1 MSGADRHPCKATASA
16 SGPALLLTLLAASV
30 LAACAGSKTRP
41 HPQTIGDLSAEP
53 PSLPVHI
60 GAMPAAAPSAA
71 MDNYR
76 QFLQLQNSD
85 PKLRAEAMRRLG
97 DLNLESGELDRMSR
111 ELTQVDTQSAD
122 AIELYS
128 TLLKAYPNYP
138 RNDQVLYQLARAYD
152 TTGQSDKA
160 LATFDQIVARYP
172 ASRDIGEVQ
181 FRRGELL
188 FSAQHY
194 ADAQR
199 AYEAVIARG
208 PAGSGFYAQSLYKH
222 AWSQFKQGMNEDSLQ
237 GFADLLDFTL
247 TDPQR
252 QHVRSLQS
260 LGRADH
266 ELVDDTLRVMSI
278 SFSYLDGSQ
287 SIDELIAHRQ
297 RMPYAWLLYQRLG
310 DLYVQKQRFQDAAT
324 TYRAFVARDPVD
336 AHAPELSMAAIEA
349 YRRGGFPALML
360 QGKLEYV
367 QRYDFPMP
375 FWQGRA
381 HGDYPQVVDELK
393 TNLRDVAEYYHATA
407 QKSKSNDD
415 YVAAAHWY
423 RAYLTS
429 FPGEPDSAATNYRLA
444 DALFE
449 SKQYLAAAGEYE
461 RTAYSYPTH
470 ALASQAGYTALVAYQ
485 KYEESVPA
493 EARSAVHARATEA
506 ALKFARAFPQRP
518 ESAGILTR
526 AAQDLYAA
534 GDQARAL
541 ESAQLLLSRSAG
553 VTTAQQRIGLSIVGQ
568 VQFNHGNFPDAETAF
583 TRALALTSAGDPER
597 SSLNER
603 LAAAVY
609 KQADAKRQ
617 AGDQLAA
624 ADAFLRVAR
633 VAPGS
638 SIAETAQYDG
648 ATALINA
655 KQWPHAIEVL
665 QTYRR
670 DYPNGKFR
678 ADVGHKLAVAYTAA
692 GQSAAAAAE
701 FERIASDPSESPA
714 VVHEALGQAAD
725 LYQQSGDLTREVAMR
740 EREVRQ
746 FPTPVSDAVEQR
758 QRLADIALKQGQIER
773 AYYWQREI
781 VAADASAG
789 AARTERTHYLAAR
802 AQLALAVPARDAF
815 RSVKLVAP
823 LKRSLQEKQRAL
835 EAAVRAYETVATY
848 QVAETTTAA
857 TYETAELYRTLAQ
870 DLLASERPKRLS
882 ADELEQYQSLLEDQ
896 AYPFEEKAISIHE
909 LNAQRVRD
917 GVYDDSVRKSMQA
930 LAQLMPARY
939 GKTELSE
946 RWVAVLKAPAPPPA
960 APETAAV
967 SSAPTAAGGA
977 PAHLPPPRTTPAAPA
992 ARPVVATAVAM
1003 PSVPPPSAAM
1013 LQEFQHVTD
1022 LANGGKDI
1030 DASLELQQFEL
1041 RHPGYATPAVD
1052 LALLA
1057 RRSGHWADSE
1067 AAASRATH
1075 LDPSDPVAWSEL
1087 GVTLRAEGKFAQAR
1101 DAYTHAIAADPN
1113 YAPAHRNL
1121 GVLLDLYQG
1130 DPAGALP
1137 EFERYKALTGEDKP
1151 VSAWIADVRKRSGA
1165 PAPTAA
1171 APGPAP
1177 SGPPIATG
1185 GPGVANM
1192 STSSGQNAPIAP
1204 NSAQA
1209 APNVQPPAARSA
1221 PMTPA
1226 GGPR

>member
-1 MSGADRHPCKATASA
+1 MNGTAPQFFEPTA
-16 SGPALLLTLLAASV
+16 AAPRLMLTLLVATVLVGCAS
-30 LAACAGSKTRP
+30 SQPRP
-41 HPQTIGDLSAEP
+41 RPQTIGDLNAAP
-53 PSLPVHI
+53 LSLPVHI

-71 MDNYR
+71 MENYR
-76 QFLQLQNSD
+76 QFLELQNSD

-97 DLNLESGELDRMSR
+97 DLNLQSGELESMSH
-111 ELTQVDTQSAD
+111 ELTQVGPQSAD
-122 AIELYS
+122 AIELYG

-152 TTGQSDKA
+152 TTGQSEKA
-160 LATFDQIVARYP
+160 LATFDQIVAQYP
-172 ASRDIGEVQ
+172 NSRDIGEVQ

-208 PAGSGFYAQSLYKH
+208 PSGSGFYAQSLYKH

-247 TDPQR
+247 SDPQR
-252 QHVRSLQS
+252 QRMRNLQS
-260 LGRADH
+260 LGRADR

-297 RMPYAWLLYQRLG
+297 RVLYAWLLYERLG
-310 DLYVQKQRFQDAAT
+310 DLYVQKQRYQDAAT

-336 AHAPELSMAAIEA
+336 EHAPALTMAAIEA
-349 YRRGGFPALML
+349 YRKGGFPQLML

-381 HGDYPQVVDELK
+381 HGDYPQLVDELK
-393 TNLRDVAEYYHATA
+393 INLRDVAEYYHASA

-415 YVAAAHWY
+415 YTAAARWY
-423 RAYLTS
+423 RAYLS
-429 FPGEPDSAATNYRLA
+429 DFPGQADSAATNYRLA

-449 SKQYLAAAGEYE
+449 SKQYLDAAAEYE
-461 RTAYSYPTH
+461 RTAYSYPPH

-485 KYEESVPA
+485 KYEDSLPP
-493 EARSAVHARATEA
+493 EARSAAHARAIEA
-506 ALKFARAFPQRP
+506 ALKFARTFPQRP

-534 GDQARAL
+534 GDQPRAL
-541 ESAQLLLSRSAG
+541 ENAQLLLSRGAA
-553 VTTAQQRIGLSIVGQ
+553 VTTAQQRIGWAIVGQ
-568 VQFNHGNFPDAETAF
+568 VQFNQGNFPEAETAF
-583 TRALALTSAGDPER
+583 TRALALTSASDPER

-617 AGDQLAA
+617 GGDQLAA

-633 VAPGS
+633 VAPSS

-655 KQWPHAIEVL
+655 KQWPRAIEVL
-665 QTYRR
+665 QAYRHA
-670 DYPNGKFR
+670 YPNGKFR

-692 GQSAAAAAE
+692 GQAGAAAAE
-701 FERIASDPSESPA
+701 FERIASDSSESPA

-740 EREVRQ
+740 EREVRD
-746 FPTPVSDAVEQR
+746 FPTPIPDAIEQR
-758 QRLADIALKQGQIER
+758 QRLADIALKQGQLER

-789 AARTERTHYLAAR
+789 AARTERTRYLAAR
-802 AQLALAVPARDAF
+802 AQLALASQARDAF

-835 EAAVRAYETVATY
+835 EAAVHGYETVATY

-909 LNAQRVRD
+909 LNANRIHD
-917 GVYDDSVRKSMQA
+917 GVYDDSVRKSMDA

-946 RWVAVLKAPAPPPA
+946 HWLAVLKAPAPPPVVD
-960 APETAAV
+960 APATGPV
-967 SSAPTAAGGA
+967 QGAAG
-977 PAHLPPPRTTPAAPA
+977 AAPA
-992 ARPVVATAVAM
+992 AAAKAGAHSAGPAAKPVVATAAAA
-1003 PSVPPPSAAM
+1003 PSVPPPSAAL

-1022 LANGGKDI
+1022 LANSGKDV

-1041 RHPGYATPAVD
+1041 RHPGYGTPAVD

-1057 RRSGHWADSE
+1057 RRSGRLADSE
-1067 AAASRATH
+1067 AAANRATQ
-1075 LDPSDPVAWSEL
+1075 LDPADPVAWSEL

-1101 DAYTHAIAADPN
+1101 SAYTRAIAADAN

-1121 GVLLDLYQG
+1121 AVLLDLYQG

-1137 EFERYKALTGEDKP
+1137 EFERYKTLTGEDKP
-1151 VSAWIADVRKRSGA
+1151 VSTWIAEVRKRSGA
-1165 PAPTAA
+1165 PSGGATTGSAA
-1171 APGPAP
+1171 NA
-1177 SGPPIATG
+1177 
-1185 GPGVANM
+1185 GVANM
-1192 STSSGQNAPIAP
+1192 STTGGQNTPIVPNGPKPAP
-1204 NSAQA
+1204 NPQA
-1209 APNVQPPAARSA
+1209 AAANPAPSS
-1221 PMTPA
+1221 PA

>member
-1 MSGADRHPCKATASA
+1 M
-16 SGPALLLTLLAASV
+16 PAPRVLLLAGLLVPLV
-30 LAACAGSKTRP
+30 LAGCASSKPRP
-41 HPQTIGDLSAEP
+41 HPQTIGDLSAAP
-53 PSLPVHI
+53 PSLPVHT
-60 GAMPAAAPSAA
+60 GVMPPAAPSAA
-71 MDNYR
+71 MQNYR
-76 QFLQLQNSD
+76 QFLELQNSD
-85 PKLRAEAMRRLG
+85 PKLRAEAMRRLA
-97 DLNLESGELDRMSR
+97 DLNLQSGELESMSH
-111 ELTQVDTQSAD
+111 ELTQVGPQSAD

-152 TTGQSDKA
+152 TTGQSEKA

-172 ASRDIGEVQ
+172 ESRDIGEVQ

-199 AYEAVIARG
+199 AYEAVITRG
-208 PAGSGFYAQSLYKH
+208 PSGSGFYAQSLYKH
-222 AWSQFKQGMNEDSLQ
+222 AWSQFKQGMNDDSLQ

-247 TDPQR
+247 TDAQR

-287 SIDELIAHRQ
+287 SIDQLIAHRQ
-297 RMPYAWLLYQRLG
+297 RVPYAWLLYERLG
-310 DLYVQKQRFQDAAT
+310 DLYVQKQRYQDAAT

-336 AHAPELSMAAIEA
+336 EHAPTLSMAAIEA
-349 YRRGGFPALML
+349 YRKGGFPQLML

-367 QRYDFPMP
+367 QRYDFSQP

-393 TNLRDVAEYYHATA
+393 TNLRDVAEYYHASA

-415 YVAAAHWY
+415 YAAAARWY
-423 RAYLTS
+423 RAYLS
-429 FPGEPDSAATNYRLA
+429 DFPGQADSAATNYRLA

-449 SKQYLAAAGEYE
+449 SKQYLDAAGEYE
-461 RTAYSYPTH
+461 RTAYSYPPH

-485 KYEESVPA
+485 KYEDSVPP
-493 EARSAVHARATEA
+493 EARTAAHARATEA
-506 ALKFARAFPQRP
+506 ALKFARTFPQRP

-541 ESAQLLLSRSAG
+541 ENAQLLLSRGAA
-553 VTTAQQRIGLSIVGQ
+553 VTTAQQRIGWAIVGQ
-568 VQFNHGNFPDAETAF
+568 VQFNRGDFPDAETAF
-583 TRALALTSAGDPER
+583 TRALALTSASDPER

-617 AGDQLAA
+617 SGDQVAA

-633 VAPGS
+633 VAPSS

-655 KQWPHAIEVL
+655 KQWPRAIEVL
-665 QTYRR
+665 QAYRR
-670 DYPNGKFR
+670 AYPNGKFH

-692 GQSAAAAAE
+692 GQAGAAAVE

-746 FPTPVSDAVEQR
+746 FPTPIPDAIEQR
-758 QRLADIALKQGQIER
+758 QRLADIALKQGELDR
-773 AYYWQREI
+773 AHSWQREI
-781 VAADASAG
+781 VSADATAG

-802 AQLALAVPARDAF
+802 AQLALATPARDEF
-815 RSVKLVAP
+815 RSIKLVAP
-823 LKRSLQEKQRAL
+823 LKRSLQEKQVAL
-835 EAAVRAYETVATY
+835 ETAVHAYESVATY

-857 TYETAELYRTLAQ
+857 TFETAELYRTLAQ
-870 DLLASERPKRLS
+870 DLLASERPKHLS
-882 ADELEQYQSLLEDQ
+882 ADALEQYQSLLEDQ

-917 GVYDDSVRKSMQA
+917 GVYDDSVRKSMDA
-930 LAQLMPARY
+930 LATLMPARY

-946 RWVAVLKAPAPPPA
+946 HWVAVLKAPAPPTPPA
-960 APETAAV
+960 TPDAAI
-967 SSAPTAAGGA
+967 AATIPPSP
-977 PAHLPPPRTTPAAPA
+977 PATAPA
-992 ARPVVATAVAM
+992 AAVAKGARAM
-1003 PSVPPPSAAM
+1003 NTVAKTPVASAAPPPSPPTPPSVPPPSAAM
-1013 LQEFQHVTD
+1013 LQEFQHITD
-1022 LANGGKDI
+1022 LANAGKDI

-1057 RRSGHWADSE
+1057 RRGGRLADSE
-1067 AAASRATH
+1067 AAATRATR
-1075 LDPSDPVAWSEL
+1075 LDPADPVAWSEL
-1087 GVTLRAEGKFAQAR
+1087 GVTLRAEGKFAPAR
-1101 DAYTHAIAADPN
+1101 SAYTRAIAADAN

-1121 GVLLDLYQG
+1121 AVLLDLYQG

-1137 EFERYKALTGEDKP
+1137 EFERYKTLTREDKP
-1151 VSAWIADVRKRSGA
+1151 VSTWIADVRKRSGA
-1165 PAPTAA
+1165 PTGAA
-1171 APGPAP
+1171 TSGPAASAAVP
-1177 SGPPIATG
+1177 
-1185 GPGVANM
+1185 NM
-1192 STSSGQNAPIAP
+1192 STSGGQNTVNAP
-1204 NSAQA
+1204 NSSQT
-1209 APNVQPPAARSA
+1209 APNTQSAAA
-1221 PMTPA
+1221 HPTPINPS
-1226 GGPR
+1226 GGPK